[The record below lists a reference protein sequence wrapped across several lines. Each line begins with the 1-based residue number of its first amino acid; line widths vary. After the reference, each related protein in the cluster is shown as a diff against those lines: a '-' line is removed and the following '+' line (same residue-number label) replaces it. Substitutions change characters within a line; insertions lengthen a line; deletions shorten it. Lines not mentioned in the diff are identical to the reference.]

1 MSKIAFPNP
10 DHFPPADAAPCAVC
24 RCLPVS
30 TLTAAEKQ
38 KLHEQSCFIYSLCD
52 PACRSRSRNRRTHPR
67 PLSPR
72 LHPAISTDWNLHEQ
86 SHFIYSL
93 CGSAR
98 PSQALLWL
106 AGRWRRPCALRG
118 ASYNWTVS
126 TDPRAGQ
133 AGVCPAHL

>member
-38 KLHEQSCFIYSLCD
+38 E
-52 PACRSRSRNRRTHPR
+52 
-67 PLSPR
+67 
-72 LHPAISTDWNLHEQ
+72 LHEQ

-93 CGSAR
+93 CSSAR